1 MRYKKNIEEVKVTT
15 RRQGVALYIMGIY
28 PTTTNK
34 EVTGELQKYGVSKD
48 EIENKRIRKGR
59 YEKLTAKVEIPIH
72 RRQT

>member
-1 MRYKKNIEEVKVTT
+1 
-15 RRQGVALYIMGIY
+15 MGIY

-34 EVTGELQKYGVSKD
+34 EVTGELQKYAVSKD

-72 RRQT
+72 RWQT